1 MLDFMS
7 IDLTDKIVQL
17 TVWQVWNIQIK
28 MWICKNKGAAVL
40 ATSQLQYQCLNH
52 TLKKLSK
59 RSISVKFNKLGKIFM
74 ASKIS
79 WTIGTL

>member
-17 TVWQVWNIQIK
+17 CGNSGIYK
-28 MWICKNKGAAVL
+28 SKCGSCKNKGAAVL
-40 ATSQLQYQCLNH
+40 ATSSLQYQCLNH
-52 TLKKLSK
+52 MLEKLTKMSMPLE
-59 RSISVKFNKLGKIFM
+59 VNKLGNIFM

-79 WTIGTL
+79 WAVGTP